1 MLYEINEKAIRLENQ
16 GKKIIRLNLGDPDLA
31 TPTEIVE
38 AAYAAMKAGKT
49 KYSSAYGE
57 EKLRQKLAK
66 IHGVKA
72 ENVVITPG
80 SKWGVF
86 ATLYL
91 TMKAGGNII
100 IPTPY
105 WTAYDLMAK
114 SIGAQTR
121 LLRTEME
128 DGWKVDLCKLE
139 ALIDKNTKMII
150 LNNPNN
156 PTSKVM
162 DSKTLDSI
170 VEIANKKGITILS
183 DEVYGPISFVKTK
196 SILEYDGNNTHVLSN
211 GFSKMFTMTGWR
223 IGYIIANK
231 PLIDNIT
238 KLNQI
243 TINNVPVFIQEAA
256 LKGLEM
262 QKNLT
267 KTIEKEYAQRAKI
280 ACKTLVKAG
289 LSFTEPEAPFY
300 VFPKR
305 KGLDSEKFTLDL
317 LDKGVA
323 VAPGTAFGDYRE
335 HFRISLTAPREEIK
349 VGLDKISEALKR
361 KPPFSAREK
370 WVFGSQSFAKRKA
383 TA

>member
-1 MLYEINEKAIRLENQ
+1 VLYEINEKALKLESE

-31 TPTEIVE
+31 TPNEIIE

-49 KYSSAYGE
+49 KYSSSYGE
-57 EKLRQKLAK
+57 NKLREKLAK
-66 IHGVKA
+66 LHGVKA

-80 SKWGVF
+80 SKWAIF
-86 ATLYL
+86 ATMFLML
-91 TMKAGGNII
+91 KGGGNVI

-105 WTAYDLMAK
+105 WTAYELIAK
-114 SIGAQTR
+114 TLGAQTK

-128 DGWKVDLCKLE
+128 NDWKVDLDKLE
-139 ALIDKNTKMII
+139 SLIDKDTRMII

-162 DSKTLDSI
+162 DTETLDGI
-170 VEIANKKGITILS
+170 VEIANKKGVTILS
-183 DEVYGPISFVKTK
+183 DEVYGTIGFVKTK
-196 SILEYDGNNTHVLSN
+196 SILEYNGNRNHILSN
-211 GFSKMFTMTGWR
+211 GFSKTFTMTGWR
-223 IGYIIANK
+223 IGYLIANK
-231 PLIDNIT
+231 ELIDNIT

-256 LKGLEM
+256 LKALEM
-262 QKNLT
+262 QKQLAT
-267 KTIEKEYAQRAKI
+267 KIKEEYEQRAKM
-280 ACKTLVKAG
+280 ASKTLAKAG
-289 LSFTEPEAPFY
+289 LSFTKPEAPFY

-305 KGLDSEKFTLDL
+305 SGLNSEKFTLDL

-349 VGLDKISEALKR
+349 IALDIISEAL
-361 KPPFSAREK
+361 E
-370 WVFGSQSFAKRKA
+370 
-383 TA
+383 